1 MLHLNAI
8 EEICSTTH
16 FEQGPV
22 ENPNEIG
29 LSLSSTNI
37 STMPNHTMSVT
48 NDSPYSLSSS
58 SEEEDFE
65 PINLPQILDNII
77 EEPES
82 YE

>member
-1 MLHLNAI
+1 
-8 EEICSTTH
+8 
-16 FEQGPV
+16 
-22 ENPNEIG
+22 
-29 LSLSSTNI
+29 
-37 STMPNHTMSVT
+37 MSVT